1 MVNSDELPGKA
12 VKPASRAP
20 RKDVSLGLVSKT
32 FGIMFLM
39 EFTMFYVIVL
49 HVVNDISA
57 QNLHVPHSVSN
68 ASFQSLEIACKT
80 IQRLSMLQNYD
91 EGPSGAQSH
100 FGGLQASRRSSIQND
115 LWETECKNL
124 CRNHKGVYLDSR
136 SQNKIYLF
144 LQSIVFRV

>member
-80 IQRLSMLQNYD
+80 IHRLSMLQNYD
-91 EGPSGAQSH
+91 EGPWVLSLTLVVYKRL
-100 FGGLQASRRSSIQND
+100 GGVAFRTTYGKQNVKTSV
-115 LWETECKNL
+115 EITKEF
-124 CRNHKGVYLDSR
+124 
-136 SQNKIYLF
+136 I
-144 LQSIVFRV
+144 

>member
-1 MVNSDELPGKA
+1 MEELHGKA
-12 VKPASRAP
+12 VKPALRAP

-32 FGIMFLM
+32 FGVMFLM
-39 EFTMFYVIVL
+39 ECTMFYVIVL

-57 QNLHVPHSVSN
+57 QKLHVPNNQSN

-91 EGPSGAQSH
+91 EDPSGSQSH
-100 FGGLQASRRSSIQND
+100 YGGLQASRRSSIQND

-124 CRNHKGVYLDSR
+124 CRNHTEVYLDSR
-136 SQNKIYLF
+136 SQNKIYSF
-144 LQSIVFRV
+144 LLS